1 MFKYA
6 LIIIFVLIFNPKA
19 YSLELIMINSKSCT
33 YCKYFLSE
41 VAPEYNLS
49 GLPLVIIDDFDRPK
63 WFSKAYKEKQIKP
76 YRGTPIFIIWNEIEK
91 NEIGRIIGYRGKDN
105 FYRNLKDQL
114 NIFINNNSS

>member
-19 YSLELIMINSKSCT
+19 YSLELLMINSKSCT

>member
-1 MFKYA
+1 MILTDLNGF
-6 LIIIFVLIFNPKA
+6 PKH
-19 YSLELIMINSKSCT
+19 IK
-33 YCKYFLSE
+33 K
-41 VAPEYNLS
+41 
-49 GLPLVIIDDFDRPK
+49 
-63 WFSKAYKEKQIKP
+63 KQIKP

>member
-1 MFKYA
+1 MFKYS

-19 YSLELIMINSKSCT
+19 YSLELLMINSKSCT

-105 FYRNLKDQL
+105 FYRNLIDQL